1 MPLTNSD
8 RRKALDLLKENSF
21 QRTPFVKTFRYLE
34 ETEDFI
40 NEAKQSIQETESN
53 ENVPETT
60 VPETPI
66 PEPTNAPMWGMVRND
81 KQLQMVRQELQP
93 RSENRP
99 IVPNSNRYQNPK
111 EELEREAIESN
122 IQEKYSSLEEL
133 EDKTQEFIDIPTE
146 EELSIAERRDKDL
159 AEITELKP
167 ESPLALEN
175 PEDLQKKIMSEGFSV
190 GKTGADGKIG
200 KNTVRGLQEFL
211 VSKGYELSKYG
222 VDGILGQE
230 TQNALN
236 AYNKSV
242 NGIESPYRIK
252 YDNEEG
258 FLGKCD
264 EDQCSAFVQNEFRRR
279 TGIMDT
285 VDLGMHGNAWDIARN
300 MKNRGAVSIY
310 NRDAGF
316 KDYNGLIPGSVVTMY
331 TGGRS
336 NYQSQAGKGNPTH
349 VGIVDSEVQI
359 DEKTNKPFVYI
370 LHNVHART
378 LNGYQGRMFRHK
390 MFLNEN
396 PNVAGYRVIDIVT
409 PPVEGTDNFRAM
421 PNEEL
426 KISAPETANNVA
438 KAAVDKINDMKFKNM
453 FMNDFKLEEKEY
465 QSIAKASL
473 GIMGQESKFGDVD
486 SPLDLPV
493 IRDIDPIR
501 VKEVLATIA
510 APIRGQEES
519 RGYGRIK
526 FNTNFSDIKD
536 RLAADYGLAKEDISV
551 ATDDG
556 SKSIM
561 ATMLVISKYYN
572 DLKNSTSV
580 ESDEEALYLAVQ
592 KYNRYNLARKI
603 DGKSSYDYAKERNL
617 DYVNKALMYAE
628 FFNTT
633 DGYTEYETM
642 IDKLNRDE
650 RVIKQQ
656 GRRFSDFGIKRE

>member
-1 MPLTNSD
+1 MPLTNAD

-21 QRTPFVKTFRYLE
+21 QSTPFVKIFRYLE
-34 ETEDFI
+34 ETENFI
-40 NEAKQSIQETESN
+40 DEAKQSLQEIESN
-53 ENVPETT
+53 ENVAE
-60 VPETPI
+60 I
-66 PEPTNAPMWGMVRND
+66 PASRPTNASILEIPRND
-81 KQLQMVRQELQP
+81 KQLQIVRQELQP

-99 IVPNSNRYQNPK
+99 IMSNNNRYQNPK
-111 EELEREAIESN
+111 EELERKVIDSN
-122 IQEKYSSLEEL
+122 IQEKYSSLDEL

-167 ESPLALEN
+167 ESPLTLEN
-175 PEDLQKKIMSEGFSV
+175 PKELQNKIISAGFSV
-190 GKTGADGKIG
+190 GKTGVDGKIG
-200 KNTVRGLQEFL
+200 KNTITGLQEFL
-211 VSKGYELSKYG
+211 ISKGYELPKYG
-222 VDGILGQE
+222 VDGKLGKE
-230 TQNALN
+230 TQAALN

-242 NGIESPYRIK
+242 SDIESPYRIK
-252 YDNEEG
+252 YDKEEG

-285 VDLGMHGNAWDIARN
+285 IDLGMHGNAWDIARN
-300 MKNRGAVSIY
+300 MKNRGAASIY

-316 KDYNGLIPGSVVTMY
+316 KDYDGLIPGSVVTMY

-349 VGIVDSEVQI
+349 VGVVDSEVQV

-370 LHNVHART
+370 LHNEHART
-378 LNGYQGRMFRHK
+378 PSGYQGRMYRHK
-390 MFLNEN
+390 MYLNEN
-396 PNVAGYRVIDIVT
+396 PNVAGYRVVDIVT
-409 PPVEGTDNFRAM
+409 PPVEGVGNFRAM

-426 KISAPETANNVA
+426 KISAPEHANDVA
-438 KAAVDKINDMKFKNM
+438 KAAVGKINDMKFKDM

-473 GIMGQESKFGDVD
+473 GIMGQESKFGDID

-501 VKEVLATIA
+501 AKEVLATIA
-510 APIRGQEES
+510 SPIRGQEES

-536 RLAADYGLAKEDISV
+536 RLATDYGLDKKDISV

-572 DLKNSTSV
+572 NFKNSKSV
-580 ESDEEALYLAVQ
+580 ESDEEALYLAMQ

-603 DGKSSYDYAKERNL
+603 DGKSSYDYAKERSL

-628 FFNTT
+628 SFSAT
-633 DGYTEYETM
+633 DGYTEYETL

-650 RVIKQQ
+650 RVIRQQ
-656 GRRFSDFGIKRE
+656 GRRFSDFGLKRE